1 MFMTYDMTCVYTSIM
16 LHEKCMPDS
25 AQSLP
30 KEIQLHIFYLILN
43 NRASLHQFHTLW
55 GEKKSFNVSFQVYI
69 KFISQWFVQCWC
81 NTGNNFYLCNINAQN
96 LNLISD

>member
-16 LHEKCMPDS
+16 LHEKFMPDS

-30 KEIQLHIFYLILN
+30 KEMQLHIFYLILN

-55 GEKKSFNVSFQVYI
+55 GEKKALMSASKCTSNLSHSGLSSVGVIQEI
-69 KFISQWFVQCWC
+69 IFI
-81 NTGNNFYLCNINAQN
+81 YAI
-96 LNLISD
+96 